1 METFKNPLSGRII
14 FANSATAKKLFKNDI
29 DEITRQ
35 MIPNSNKIP
44 FSVLKDTNYIW
55 NKETQMLVKKNKIFD
70 MRYKEPILKSKHS
83 HEYVIDTEHYTIR
96 KSFKK
101 NPTFPKVGMEQ
112 FSNDNINGIPFENNY
127 SHEVIS
133 KITDTIFSFNDRKYK
148 NEYLIQVFVNAP
160 NANTEDHKISHNF
173 NIDRKSKISLLN
185 FKKDFKDWVEKT
197 HIKDSMT
204 IAYFDKFLT
213 SVMTIPKGGCS
224 NSKKETIYAKL
235 NDITIY
241 NLPSKGNNCFFISIM
256 DKLKEVFPNTQ
267 SNVIIELLRKKYH
280 LGYNELVSI
289 DIAQKIYST
298 EVGKEIVIINSIGE
312 SITSSAKTRKSV
324 GSVVMFNDNH
334 FYKCECNIKK
344 IYKTCDKCGKQ
355 YLNKHDKDRCIENA
369 DFKNKNKIHTLKEKI
384 SMAFVEKERIKLEDE
399 LYELENNIRFV
410 KTKSSKIRP
419 LNNHE
424 VLHYDIE
431 THYKNK
437 NRVHTPYIVGYAYYD
452 INNEIQYGTF
462 EGDNCMLDFVSFI
475 LNSDKLNHIKF
486 INAYNGASF
495 DHPYFLKAYNQLGN
509 KLETTLSNGSFI
521 GSKIKKQIT
530 LTEEERQSIIK
541 NKYKNALKRA
551 QKNFQ
556 ITQEKKDEIYNNI
569 TQREGYN
576 KDIIITLWDLY
587 KHCSTKLETALKDWG
602 CEISKGSINHSLST
616 RWEETSE
623 ERKNDCLM
631 YLKADVLGLMELYNK
646 QNQYYNEKY
655 GIVLTDYI
663 TTSQATYD
671 YWRTKLNDKKIY
683 IPTYEEDS
691 FMRQSAYGGRT
702 YPNKKLFKST
712 QYNIIKNGKLKY
724 DDINDCIRDLDV
736 VSLYPTAMMCD
747 YPIGEPIK
755 TDIYQN
761 DKMGIYY
768 AKMVTNKKLLTP
780 AVPRRTENGE
790 LVWDLND
797 CEGVWNSIDIENGKQ
812 YGYQFEI
819 INGIYWDEKAPIFAE
834 TMNELFQAKA
844 NSKKGTAQY
853 NVSKL
858 WLNALYGKNLQRPII
873 ETTEHISSQ
882 GELLAFT
889 AKHIITDV
897 IQFDDKSIIIQ
908 GSCRSTEEQNKRV
921 NKPSQNGSFI
931 LAYSRRIM
939 LEWMKKTNPSDEMEK
954 LFYYTDTDSLLV
966 HNSCMDNIQTG
977 KQLGDLSYDVNG
989 KIIKAEFIAPKLY
1002 HLEYITPDNKI
1013 EHIFKGKGCN
1023 TKHLDEKKFMKM
1035 LNGKEVE
1042 TTFDFQIK
1050 KAGFKLNSKQ
1060 KENGISQLDRYHINK
1075 KNLLTKGLN
1084 KTIWNGRNF
1093 SLSKQFSLPFG
1104 YVA

>member
-14 FANSATAKKLFKNDI
+14 FANSATAKKLFKND
-29 DEITRQ
+29 
-35 MIPNSNKIP
+35 KIP

-133 KITDTIFSFNDRKYK
+133 KITDTIFSFNDRKFK

-160 NANTEDHKISHNF
+160 NANTEEHKVSRSF
-173 NIDRKSKISLLN
+173 NIDRKSKISWLN
-185 FKKDFKDWVEKT
+185 FMKSFKDWVEKT
-197 HIKDSMT
+197 HINDSMT
-204 IAYFDKFLT
+204 NAYFDKFLT
-213 SVMTIPKGGCS
+213 NVQLIPKGGCS

-267 SNVIIELLRKKYH
+267 SKVIIEILRKKYH

-298 EVGKEIVIINSIGE
+298 EIGKELIIINSVGE
-312 SITSSAKTRKSV
+312 GINFSAKTHKSI

-334 FYKCECNIKK
+334 FYKCECNINK
-344 IYKTCDKCGKQ
+344 IYKICDKCGKQ
-355 YLNKHDKDRCIENA
+355 YLNKHDKNRCIENA
-369 DFKNKNKIHTLKEKI
+369 DYKNKNKIQKLKEKLDKI
-384 SMAFVEKERIKLEDE
+384 TDEKEHIKLEEE
-399 LYELENNIRFV
+399 LYELQNNIRFV
-410 KTKSSKIRP
+410 KSKSSKNKP

-431 THYKNK
+431 THYKNYNK
-437 NRVHTPYIVGYAYYD
+437 VHTPYIVGYAYYD

-462 EGDNCMLDFVSFI
+462 EGDNCMIDFVSFI

-530 LTEEERQSIIK
+530 LTKEERQKII
-541 NKYKNALKRA
+541 NKKYNKALKRA
-551 QKNFQ
+551 QKNHPIDEELKHQ
-556 ITQEKKDEIYNNI
+556 IYEDICKK
-569 TQREGYN
+569 TGYK

-587 KHCSTKLETALKDWG
+587 KHCSSKLETALKDWG
-602 CEISKGSINHSLST
+602 CQISKGSIDHSLST
-616 RWEETSE
+616 RWEETSQ
-623 ERKNDCLM
+623 ERKNQCLM
-631 YLKADVLGLMELYNK
+631 YLKSDVLGLMELYNK

-671 YWRTKLNDKKIY
+671 YWRTKLNDNKIY

-702 YPNKKLFKST
+702 YPNKKCFKST
-712 QYNIIKNGKLKY
+712 QYNNIKNGNIKY

-736 VSLYPTAMMCD
+736 VSLYPTAMLCD

-755 TDIYQN
+755 TNIYQN
-761 DKMGIYY
+761 GKMGIYH
-768 AKMVTNKKLLTP
+768 AKMIPNKKLLTP

-797 CEGVWNSIDIENGKQ
+797 CEGVWNSIDIENGIQ

-844 NSKKGTAQY
+844 NSIKGSAQY

-873 ETTEHISSQ
+873 ESTEHINSQ

-889 AKHIITDV
+889 ARHIITDV

-908 GSCRSTEEQNKRV
+908 GSARSSEEQNNRV

-966 HNSCMDNIQTG
+966 HNSCMDNIQIG

-1002 HLEYITPDNKI
+1002 HLEYITPNNKI

-1023 TKHLDEKKFMKM
+1023 TKQLNEEKFIEM
-1035 LNGKEVE
+1035 LNGNEVE
-1042 TTFDFQIK
+1042 TSFDFQIK
-1050 KAGFKLNSKQ
+1050 KAGFKLNSTQKQ
-1060 KENGISQLDRYHINK
+1060 NGLSPLDRYHIDDNK
-1075 KNLLTKGLN
+1075 KLTKALN
-1084 KTIWNGRNF
+1084 KSIWNGRKFLLDNKISF
-1093 SLSKQFSLPFG
+1093 PFG